1 MEPASS
7 ILQALP
13 GVEPGPN
20 GCANLR
26 EIKMTIQEQLEKLR
40 ATRDAQQKKLNE
52 VAQKS
57 MDESRS
63 MDTGEKEEFD
73 SIEDQIKSLDDDID
87 RLTRLLAVQAKSA
100 IPAAQIVQE
109 NGSATDPK
117 RAAGAASGRGPALIH
132 SRRNEEQGIGFAR
145 FAMAMYAGKGDV
157 SSAKAFADNT
167 FRDDVRLNEIMKAA
181 VAAGNTT
188 DPSWAGNL
196 VQYQNLSSEFVDFLR
211 PRTIIGQ
218 LGQGN
223 VPGLR
228 RVPFNVRIPGKT
240 AKGRS
245 QWVGEGFRKP
255 VTKSGYD
262 ATELKWAKI
271 AGISVITE
279 ELARF
284 SDPSIQILV
293 RDDLSDAVIERMDE
307 DFVDPAKAAAT
318 GAGLSPASITNG
330 VTAIPS
336 TGDVYADIQA
346 LWATAD
352 DTNLPVSSA
361 VYITDSATARRLSG
375 LRNPLMAREFPN
387 VSMTGGDIDGVP
399 LVVSNYVPSGMFILA
414 FASEIYLADDGV
426 VTIDVSREATII
438 MDDDATATPTIAQI
452 QSMFQTNQLAIRAE
466 RFVNWKK
473 RRPQAVSY
481 LTGVEWGNSVD
492 AGGGGG

>member
-1 MEPASS
+1 MKNIA
-7 ILQALP
+7 
-13 GVEPGPN
+13 
-20 GCANLR
+20 
-26 EIKMTIQEQLEKLR
+26 EQLEALR
-40 ATRDAQQKKLNE
+40 ATREAHQKKLGE
-52 VAQKS
+52 IAQKS

-63 MDTGEKEEFD
+63 FNTAEQEEFD
-73 SIEDQIKSLDDDID
+73 DLEGQIKSLDGDID
-87 RLTRLLAVQAKSA
+87 RLTRLQAVQAKSA
-100 IPAAQIVQE
+100 VPAAQIIQDQ
-109 NGSATDPK
+109 GSATDPK
-117 RAAGAASGRGPALIH
+117 RSAANGQGPALIH
-132 SRRNEEQGIGFAR
+132 SRKNEEQGIGFAR

-157 SSAKAFADNT
+157 SSAKAFAENA

-188 DPSWAGNL
+188 DPAWAGNL

-218 LGQGN
+218 LGVGN

-240 AKGRS
+240 AKGRA

-262 ATELKWAKI
+262 AAELKWSKI

-307 DFVDPAKAAAT
+307 DFVDPAKAAGT

-361 VYITDSATARRLSG
+361 VYITDSATARQLAG

-387 VSMTGGDIDGVP
+387 VTMTGGDIDGVP

-414 FASEIYLADDGV
+414 FTSEIYLADDGV
-426 VTIDVSREATII
+426 VTIDISKEATII

-473 RRPQAVSY
+473 RRPQAVAY
-481 LTGVEWGNSVD
+481 LSGVDWSNS
-492 AGGGGG
+492 APTSP

>member
-1 MEPASS
+1 M
-7 ILQALP
+7 
-13 GVEPGPN
+13 
-20 GCANLR
+20 
-26 EIKMTIQEQLEKLR
+26 KTIAEQLESLR
-40 ATRDAQQKKLNE
+40 ATREAHQKKLGE
-52 VAQKS
+52 IAQKS

-63 MDTGEKEEFD
+63 FNTGEQEEFD
-73 SIEDQIKSLDDDID
+73 DLEEQIKSLDGDID
-87 RLTRLLAVQAKSA
+87 RLTRLQAVQAKSA
-100 IPAAQIVQE
+100 VPATQIIQE
-109 NGSATDPK
+109 QGSATDQ
-117 RAAGAASGRGPALIH
+117 RRSAGNGQGPALIH
-132 SRRNEEQGIGFAR
+132 SRKNEEQGIGFAR
-145 FAMAMYAGKGDV
+145 FAMAMFAGKGDV
-157 SSAKAFADNT
+157 SSAKAFADNA
-167 FRDDVRLNEIMKAA
+167 FRDDLRLNEIMKAA
-181 VAAGNTT
+181 VAAGTTT
-188 DPSWAGNL
+188 DPAWAGNL

-218 LGQGN
+218 LGVGN
-223 VPGLR
+223 VPALR

-240 AKGRS
+240 AKGRA

-262 ATELKWAKI
+262 AAELKWSKI

-307 DFVDPAKAAAT
+307 DFVDPAKAAGT

-361 VYITDSATARRLSG
+361 VYITDSATARQLAG

-387 VSMTGGDIDGVP
+387 VTMTGGDIDGVP

-414 FASEIYLADDGV
+414 FTSEIYLADDGV
-426 VTIDVSREATII
+426 VTIDISKEATII
-438 MDDDATATPTIAQI
+438 MDDDATATPTMAQI

-473 RRPQAVSY
+473 RRPQAVAY
-481 LTGVEWGNSVD
+481 LSGVDWSNS
-492 AGGGGG
+492 APTSP

>member
-1 MEPASS
+1 M
-7 ILQALP
+7 
-13 GVEPGPN
+13 
-20 GCANLR
+20 
-26 EIKMTIQEQLEKLR
+26 KTIAEQLEALR
-40 ATRDAQQKKLNE
+40 ATREAHQKKLGDI
-52 VAQKS
+52 AQKS

-63 MDTGEKEEFD
+63 FNTAEQEEFD
-73 SIEDQIKSLDDDID
+73 DLEGQIKSLDGDID
-87 RLTRLLAVQAKSA
+87 RLTRLQQVQAKSA
-100 IPAAQIVQE
+100 VPATQIVQE
-109 NGSATDPK
+109 QGSATDPK
-117 RAAGAASGRGPALIH
+117 RSAAAGQGPALIH
-132 SRRNEEQGIGFAR
+132 SRKNEEQGIGFAR

-157 SSAKAFADNT
+157 SSAKAFAENT

-188 DPSWAGNL
+188 DPAWAGNL

-218 LGQGN
+218 LGVGN

-240 AKGRS
+240 AKGRA

-262 ATELKWAKI
+262 AAELKWSKI

-307 DFVDPAKAAAT
+307 DFVDPTKAAGT

-361 VYITDSATARRLSG
+361 VYITDSATARQLAG

-387 VSMTGGDIDGVP
+387 VTMTGGDIDGVP
-399 LVVSNYVPSGMFILA
+399 LVVSNYVTSGMFILA
-414 FASEIYLADDGV
+414 FTSEIYLADDGV
-426 VTIDVSREATII
+426 VTIDISKEATII

-473 RRPQAVSY
+473 RRPQAVAY
-481 LTGVEWGNSVD
+481 LSGVDWSNS
-492 AGGGGG
+492 APTSP

>member
-1 MEPASS
+1 M
-7 ILQALP
+7 
-13 GVEPGPN
+13 
-20 GCANLR
+20 
-26 EIKMTIQEQLEKLR
+26 KTIAEQLEALR
-40 ATRDAQQKKLNE
+40 ATLESHQKKLGE
-52 VAQKS
+52 IAQKP

-63 MDTGEKEEFD
+63 FNTAEQEEFD
-73 SIEDQIKSLDDDID
+73 SLEEQIKSLAGDID
-87 RLTRLLAVQAKSA
+87 RLTRLQAVQAKSA
-100 IPAAQIVQE
+100 VPAAQIIQDQ
-109 NGSATDPK
+109 GSATDQK
-117 RAAGAASGRGPALIH
+117 RSAANSKGPALIH
-132 SRRNEEQGIGFAR
+132 SRKNEEQGIGFAR

-157 SSAKAFADNT
+157 SSAKAFAENT

-188 DPSWAGNL
+188 DPAWAGNL

-218 LGQGN
+218 LGAGN

-240 AKGRS
+240 AKGRA

-262 ATELKWAKI
+262 AAELKWAKI

-307 DFVDPAKAAAT
+307 DFVDPAKAAGT

-330 VTAIPS
+330 VTAIPA
-336 TGDVYADIQA
+336 TGDVDTDIAA

-352 DTNLPVSSA
+352 STNLPVQSA
-361 VYITDSATARRLSG
+361 VYITDSATARALATRKNALG
-375 LRNPLMAREFPN
+375 NREYPN
-387 VSMTGGDIDGVP
+387 VSMLGGDIDGVP
-399 LVVSNYVPSGMFILA
+399 LVVSNYVPAGMFILA
-414 FASEIYLADDGV
+414 FTSEIYLADDGV
-426 VTIDVSREATII
+426 VTIDISKEATII

-473 RRPQAVSY
+473 RRPQAVAY
-481 LTGVEWGNSVD
+481 LSGVDWTNGTPTSP
-492 AGGGGG
+492 

>member
-1 MEPASS
+1 M
-7 ILQALP
+7 
-13 GVEPGPN
+13 
-20 GCANLR
+20 
-26 EIKMTIQEQLEKLR
+26 KTIAEQLEALR
-40 ATRDAQQKKLNE
+40 ATREAHQKKLGDI
-52 VAQKS
+52 AQKS

-63 MDTGEKEEFD
+63 FNTAEQEEFD
-73 SIEDQIKSLDDDID
+73 DLEGQIKSLDGDID
-87 RLTRLLAVQAKSA
+87 RLTRLQQVQAKSA
-100 IPAAQIVQE
+100 MPATQIVQE
-109 NGSATDPK
+109 QGSATDPK
-117 RAAGAASGRGPALIH
+117 RSGAAGQGPALIH
-132 SRRNEEQGIGFAR
+132 SRKNEEQGIGFAR

-157 SSAKAFADNT
+157 SSAKAFAENT

-188 DPSWAGNL
+188 DPAWAGNL

-218 LGQGN
+218 LGVGN

-240 AKGRS
+240 AKGRA
-245 QWVGEGFRKP
+245 QWVGEGYRKP

-262 ATELKWAKI
+262 AAELKWSKI

-307 DFVDPAKAAAT
+307 DFVDPAKAAGT
-318 GAGLSPASITNG
+318 GAGLSPASITNA

-361 VYITDSATARRLSG
+361 VYITDSATARQLAG

-387 VSMTGGDIDGVP
+387 VTMTGGDIDGVP

-414 FASEIYLADDGV
+414 FTSEIYLADDGV
-426 VTIDVSREATII
+426 VTIDISKEATII

-473 RRPQAVSY
+473 RRPQAVAY
-481 LTGVEWGNSVD
+481 LSGVDWSNS
-492 AGGGGG
+492 APTSP

>member
-1 MEPASS
+1 
-7 ILQALP
+7 
-13 GVEPGPN
+13 
-20 GCANLR
+20 
-26 EIKMTIQEQLEKLR
+26 MTLQEQLEKLR
-40 ATRDAQQKKLNE
+40 ATRDAHQKKLNE
-52 VAQKS
+52 VVQKS
-57 MDESRS
+57 MDEGRS

-73 SIEDQIKSLDDDID
+73 SIEDQIKALDDDIE
-87 RLTRLLAVQAKSA
+87 RYTRLLAAQAKA
-100 IPAAQIVQE
+100 AVPAAQVVQE
-109 NGSATDPK
+109 QGSATDPK
-117 RAAGAASGRGPALIH
+117 RAAGKGPALIH
-132 SRRNEEQGIGFAR
+132 SRKNEEQGIGFAR

-157 SSAKAFADNT
+157 SSAKAFSENV
-167 FRDDVRLNEIMKAA
+167 FRDDIRLNEIMKAA

-188 DPSWAGNL
+188 DPSWAGSL

-218 LGQGN
+218 LGVGN

-240 AKGRS
+240 AKGRA
-245 QWVGEGFRKP
+245 QWVGEGYRKP

-262 ATELKWAKI
+262 AAELKWAKI

-307 DFVDPAKAAAT
+307 DFVDPAKAAGT

-330 VTAIPS
+330 VTPITA
-336 TGDVYADIQA
+336 TGDVDTDIAA

-352 DTNLPVSSA
+352 STNLPVQSA
-361 VYITDSATARRLSG
+361 VYITDSATARVLATRKNALG
-375 LRNPLMAREFPN
+375 NREYPN
-387 VSMTGGDIDGVP
+387 VAMTGGDIDGVP
-399 LVVSNYVPSGMFILA
+399 LVVSNYVPAATFILA
-414 FASEIYLADDGV
+414 FTSEIYLADDGV
-426 VTIDVSREATII
+426 VTIDISREATII

-466 RFVNWKK
+466 RYVNWKK
-473 RRPQAVSY
+473 RRPQAVAY
-481 LTGVEWGNSVD
+481 LTGVDWSNPVD
-492 AGGGGG
+492 PGAGG

>member
-1 MEPASS
+1 M
-7 ILQALP
+7 
-13 GVEPGPN
+13 
-20 GCANLR
+20 
-26 EIKMTIQEQLEKLR
+26 KTIAEQLEALR
-40 ATRDAQQKKLNE
+40 ATREAHQKKLGE
-52 VAQKS
+52 IAQKS
-57 MDESRS
+57 MDEGRS
-63 MDTGEKEEFD
+63 FNTAEQEEFD
-73 SIEDQIKSLDDDID
+73 ELDVQIKALDGDID
-87 RLTRLLAVQAKSA
+87 RLSRLQAVQAKSA
-100 IPAAQIVQE
+100 VPAAQIVQE
-109 NGSATDPK
+109 QGSASDPK
-117 RAAGAASGRGPALIH
+117 RAAGKGPALIH
-132 SRRNEEQGIGFAR
+132 SRKNEEQGVGFAR

-157 SSAKAFADNT
+157 SSAKAFSDNV

-188 DPSWAGNL
+188 DPSWAGSL

-228 RVPFNVRIPGKT
+228 RVPFNVRIPGKS
-240 AKGRS
+240 AKGRA

-262 ATELKWAKI
+262 AAELKWAKI

-284 SDPSIQILV
+284 ADPSIQILV

-330 VTAIPS
+330 VTPIVA

-361 VYITDSATARRLSG
+361 VYITDSATARQLSG

-438 MDDDATATPTIAQI
+438 MDDDATATPTMAQI

-473 RRPQAVSY
+473 RRPQAVAY
-481 LTGVEWGNSVD
+481 LTGVSWTNTVAPD
-492 AGGGGG
+492 AGGGA